1 MTTSQTAEHRDD
13 HCLRPG
19 LAAAGRMQAGRP
31 WTVLSRFRVGLPR
44 RLARPNHL

>member
-19 LAAAGRMQAGRP
+19 LAAAGRMQACRP
-31 WTVLSRFRVGLPR
+31 WTVLSRSPR
-44 RLARPNHL
+44 RAAPPTGTAKPP